1 MLKPLFEL
9 FKQVFTINEDLQ
21 RQRAEIKE
29 LRQQYH
35 SLTLLV
41 QKLESKIERVQ
52 SDDKHERE
60 KIVLQLQNT
69 VLQFE
74 RRLPPATK

>member
-29 LRQQYH
+29 LRHQYH
-35 SLTLLV
+35 SLILLV

-69 VLQFE
+69 LLQFE
-74 RRLPPATK
+74 RRLLPATK

>member
-9 FKQVFTINEDLQ
+9 FKQVFTITEDLQ
-21 RQRAEIKE
+21 RQRTEIKE

-35 SLTLLV
+35 SLMLLV

-69 VLQFE
+69 LLQFE

>member
-29 LRQQYH
+29 LRHQYH
-35 SLTLLV
+35 SLILLV

-69 VLQFE
+69 LLQFE